1 MCLAGLGG
9 LSLAWRC
16 RLQPWLTSSVEPGP
30 DSEGG
35 NAPFGSCNGLT
46 QAWHGCESSLKAA
59 KRGERLTL
67 TNPPAAILCH
77 RRSPVP
83 ERPRGPKRDGRL
95 RGGSGAV
102 PGREEA
108 SLGTSPRP
116 QPTRTGAPP
125 RASSPRPA
133 RGHSGQGQPH
143 PPSPRQ
149 PPPLRPSRAAKPPNQ
164 KLFFPPPPALT
175 QLLPAASV
183 MHKPHPPRALLI
195 GSPPPFWDG
204 IGCGRAVSPL
214 PAGGGRRERAKGGCA
229 RRPAPLRAGRVP
241 YRRRE
246 PPHAPRG

>member
-108 SLGTSPRP
+108 SLATSPRP
-116 QPTRTGAPP
+116 QPTRQGLPQGPAALAPLGAMAGRGSRIP
-125 RASSPRPA
+125 RRHGNHHP
-133 RGHSGQGQPH
+133 SGPH
-143 PPSPRQ
+143 E
-149 PPPLRPSRAAKPPNQ
+149 PPNHPIRN
-164 KLFFPPPPALT
+164 FFFL
-175 QLLPAASV
+175 LLP
-183 MHKPHPPRALLI
+183 P
-195 GSPPPFWDG
+195 
-204 IGCGRAVSPL
+204 
-214 PAGGGRRERAKGGCA
+214 
-229 RRPAPLRAGRVP
+229 
-241 YRRRE
+241 
-246 PPHAPRG
+246 